1 MEDSLSWDEAFIASG
16 PHDIENKNRISCRC
30 CGQDIIE
37 DHTISGLC
45 PECAEGLAEEPE
57 I

>member
-1 MEDSLSWDEAFIASG
+1 MKDSLSWDEAFIASG
-16 PHDIENKNRISCRC
+16 PHEIDNKNRISCRC

-37 DHTISGLC
+37 NHTISGLC